1 MAATILTNLTDY
13 TPGVPADEI
22 SVNVNRVTLKRA
34 NEKIEVRKR
43 QGGYQGRVDHSAK
56 WTGTFMGEFNADFAK
71 DVGSI
76 ISIASAT
83 YFAIN
88 AGGAWI
94 IDDFDFAMENTALVK
109 LNVNAT
115 GYDPG
120 DIPAAAVQVPT
131 PTPPNISIPT

>member
-1 MAATILTNLTDY
+1 MGATILTNLAHY
-13 TPGVPADEI
+13 TPGVPADEL

-43 QGGYQGRVDHSAK
+43 QGGYLGRVDHSAK
-56 WTGTFMGEFNADFAK
+56 WTGTFTGEFDAAFAH

-76 ISIASAT
+76 ITIASAT
-83 YFAIN
+83 YFDIN
-88 AGGAWI
+88 TGGAWI

-115 GYDPG
+115 GYDSG
-120 DIPAAAVQVPT
+120 DIPAAATQVPT
-131 PTPPNISIPT
+131 

>member
-1 MAATILTNLTDY
+1 MAATILTNLPHY

-22 SVNVNRVTLKRA
+22 SVNVNRVTIKRA
-34 NEKIEVRKR
+34 DEKIEVRKR
-43 QGGYQGRVDHSAK
+43 QGGWAGRVDHSAK
-56 WTGTFMGEFNADFAK
+56 WTGTFTGEFDAAFSH

-76 ISIASAT
+76 IAIASAT

-94 IDDFDFAMENTALVK
+94 IDDFDFTMENTALVK

-115 GYDPG
+115 GYDTA
-120 DIPAAAVQVPT
+120 DIPATATQVPT
-131 PTPPNISIPT
+131 PAPPTISIPT

>member
-1 MAATILTNLTDY
+1 MAATILTNLPHY
-13 TPGVPADEI
+13 TPGVPADEL

-43 QGGYQGRVDHSAK
+43 QGGYAGRVDHSAK
-56 WTGTFMGEFNADFAK
+56 WTGTFTGEFDAAFAH

-76 ISIASAT
+76 ITIASAT

-94 IDDFDFAMENTALVK
+94 IDDFDFAMENIALVK
-109 LNVNAT
+109 LNVNVT
-115 GYDPG
+115 GYDAG
-120 DIPAAAVQVPT
+120 DIPAAATQVPA
-131 PTPPNISIPT
+131 PTPPSITIPT